1 MPAGSKICAKRVQQR
16 ELERHKERI
25 RNMKPQID
33 TRTPIVAN
41 LDHVRINLKKEQM
54 MEDRY
59 SEIDRDNRILLKK
72 MTEIM
77 QQQGATLPRVEHKP
91 PAGPVSLNR
100 DARKK
105 ELLRITRDN
114 QTILKRIQQA
124 QPVYNHVEWEDDN
137 RKNMTFLKNR
147 CEFPLVLRTPRT
159 ARAASSELVNMGE
172 DGSYTARSA
181 PSGRSPSAGIQ
192 QEFGDVS
199 NNKYVLKE
207 GMKLSD
213 CYYLVDMSTDG
224 RNLFV
229 SAYDSTTSTTLELA
243 IKEKTHRKLYREANG
258 DYSRIAQRLQV
269 SPQGRLLLDGADEEG
284 TTAADEMD
292 ADGMVSRNAGDSA
305 RGSSESALRPRLTT

>member
-1 MPAGSKICAKRVQQR
+1 MLAGSKICAKRVQQR
-16 ELERHKERI
+16 EHERHKERI

-33 TRTPIVAN
+33 TRPPMVAN
-41 LDHVRINLKKEQM
+41 LDHIRINLKKEQM

-77 QQQGATLPRVEHKP
+77 QQQGATLPKVEHKP
-91 PAGPVSLNR
+91 PPGPVSLNR

-114 QTILKRIQQA
+114 QMILKRIQQA

-137 RKNMTFLKNR
+137 RKNMTFLRNR

-159 ARAASSELVNMGE
+159 ARAASSELVHMGE
-172 DGSYTARSA
+172 DGSYTSRSA
-181 PSGRSPSAGIQ
+181 PSGRSPSAGLQ
-192 QEFGDVS
+192 KDFGDMS

-207 GMKLSD
+207 GMKLSE

-229 SAYDSTTSTTLELA
+229 SAYDSNTSTTLELV

-258 DYSRIAQRLQV
+258 DYSRIAQRLRV
-269 SPQGRLLLDGADEEG
+269 SPEGRLLLDGVDEEA
-284 TTAADEMD
+284 TAPSQEID
-292 ADGMVSRNAGDSA
+292 ADGLVSRNAGNSA
-305 RGSSESALRPRLTT
+305 RGDLRHRLTQ